1 VATFQS
7 KDDVSKGHREEAHHE
22 QIRVGGLE
30 GLVAPPPEAT
40 IFVGNSSK
48 RRSHERG
55 VAVAGEE
62 VEDGEEDVVD
72 WSQSGIGPREE
83 VAQMQR

>member
-1 VATFQS
+1 MATFQS
-7 KDDVSKGHREEAHHE
+7 KDDVSKCHCEEAHHE

-30 GLVAPPPEAT
+30 GLVAPPPEAAVL
-40 IFVGNSSK
+40 VGNSSK
-48 RRSHERG
+48 RGSHERG

-72 WSQSGIGPREE
+72 WSQCSIGSREE
-83 VAQMQR
+83 VAQVQ